1 MTLPYCPAS
10 TLITCHS
17 NADWDALSSMLGL
30 SLLYPDACLIFPGS
44 MEKTLL
50 RFFTE
55 AVEPLFRFK
64 SSREIDPQDV
74 RLLVIADTRQR
85 SRLKHIEDV
94 LRMPD
99 VEIHVWDHHP
109 EPETRDAV
117 PASFLRIEPV
127 GSTCTLVCRALAAQ
141 NISVKCEM
149 ATLLGLG
156 LYADTGAFTYTSTTS
171 EDFRAAAWLRER
183 GMELPVIA
191 DLIRHDMTSAHVKIL
206 NSLID
211 SATVHEVGA
220 YHIVITEAASEA
232 FIGDFA
238 YLAQKFMEMEPC
250 HVLFALANMD
260 DKVQLVARSRVDA
273 VDVSEICKSLGGGGH
288 RFAASA
294 SIKGMTIPEVRDAI
308 FRWIYAQ
315 THPDKRAGDLMSSP
329 ARGVEEQRTIK
340 EAETVMNRYGLK
352 AVPIFRT
359 GTRQCVGY
367 MEGQVA
373 SKAVTHGLGDMP
385 VSIYMRRDMLT
396 AYPDT
401 SLQRLVE
408 IIIGARQ
415 RLIPIVEKNDVIGV
429 VTRTDLINLF
439 VEEPGGI
446 PLPRE
451 TDKQERDL
459 SRVMRSRLS
468 RPLLDLL
475 GRAGALG
482 DRLGVNVYAVGGF
495 VRDLVLSR
503 PSADFDD
510 VDLVVEG
517 DGIAFARELAQE
529 LGGRVREH
537 KTFMTALVIYHD
549 EDGRE
554 QRLDVATARLE
565 YYEYPA
571 ALPTV
576 ELSSIKMDLF
586 RRDFTINAMA
596 LRLNAAAF
604 GHLVDFFG
612 GRNDIQKKII
622 RVIHALSFIEDPT
635 RILRAV
641 RFEQRYGFRI
651 SIQGEKLIKNALSLK
666 LVERLSGSRIV
677 HELNLLFH
685 ESAPF
690 TCLSRL
696 ERLGVLEAIHPT
708 LSLNREKSD
717 LLVSLREVLD
727 WYHLLY
733 ADELPS
739 VSAVYLL
746 ALCSGASPEE
756 AAEVFER
763 LGLAKTARKDLLAL
777 RQEIRTACSRL
788 SSWGKTR
795 KTGDTPISQLCALLA
810 PLSLEGALYV
820 MARTPDEE
828 LRGFVSQYIYK
839 WRHVRAD
846 ITGEDLKALGLPE
859 GPRYS
864 EIMRTILAAKLD
876 NQAPTREAQL
886 ALAKQLVAGE
896 QALSTPSGSRADC
909 PARMASQ

>member
-1 MTLPYCPAS
+1 MMSQKSSTP
-10 TLITCHS
+10 TLITAHG

-30 SLLYPDACLIFPGS
+30 SLVYPDAYLVFPGS

-55 AVEPLFRFK
+55 KVEPVFRFK
-64 SSREIDPQDV
+64 SPKEIDPESV

-85 SRLKHIEDV
+85 SRLGHVEEI
-94 LRMPD
+94 LRVPG

-109 EPETRDAV
+109 DPEACDAV
-117 PASFLRIEPV
+117 PATLARIASV
-127 GSTCTLVCRALAAQ
+127 GSTCTLVCRALAARD
-141 NISVKCEM
+141 ISVTSEM

-156 LYADTGAFTYTSTTS
+156 VYADTGALTYTSTTP
-171 EDFRAAAWLRER
+171 EDFQAAAWLRER
-183 GMELPVIA
+183 GMDLACIA
-191 DLIRHDMTSAHVKIL
+191 DLIRHDMTSVHVKVL
-206 NSLID
+206 SSLID
-211 SATVHEVGA
+211 SAAVHEVGA
-220 YHIVITEAASEA
+220 YRIAITEAASET

-273 VDVSEICKSLGGGGH
+273 VNVSDICRSFGGGGH

-308 FRWIYAQ
+308 FRRLYAQ
-315 THPDKRAGDLMSSP
+315 IHPDKHAGDLMSSP

-367 MEGQVA
+367 IEGQVA
-373 SKAVTHGLGDMP
+373 AKAVAHGLGHMP

-396 AYPDT
+396 AHPDA

-446 PLPRE
+446 PLPRD

-459 SRVMRSRLS
+459 SKLMRSRLS
-468 RPLLDLL
+468 TPLLNLL
-475 GRAGALG
+475 NRAGALG
-482 DRLGVNVYAVGGF
+482 DRLGVDVYAVGGF

-503 PSADFDD
+503 PSDDFDD

-517 DGIAFARELAQE
+517 DGIAFAKALAEE

-537 KTFMTALVIYHD
+537 KTFMTALVIYQD
-549 EDGRE
+549 ENGRE

-596 LRLNAAAF
+596 LRLNAKAF
-604 GHLVDFFG
+604 GRLVDFFG

-635 RILRAV
+635 RIIRAV
-641 RFEQRYGFRI
+641 RFEQRYDFHI
-651 SIQGEKLIKNALSLK
+651 SIQSEKLIKNALSLK

-685 ESAPF
+685 EAAPL

-696 ERLGVLEAIHPT
+696 DRLGVLEAIHPV
-708 LSLNREKSD
+708 LALNREKSE
-717 LLVSLREVLD
+717 LLTSLREVLD

-733 ADELPS
+733 AKELPS
-739 VSAVYLL
+739 LETIYVL
-746 ALCSGASPEE
+746 ALCSGASTEE

-763 LGLAKTARKDLLAL
+763 FGLAKAARRDLLAL

-788 SSWGKTR
+788 AAWGKS
-795 KTGDTPISQLCALLA
+795 GDRLVSRLCALLA
-810 PLSLEGALYV
+810 ALPLEGALYV
-820 MARTPDEE
+820 MARTPDEA

-839 WRHVRAD
+839 WRHVKAD
-846 ITGEDLKALGLPE
+846 ITGEDLKNLGLPE

-864 EIMRTILAAKLD
+864 DTIRTVLAAKLD
-876 NQAPTREAQL
+876 DQAPTREAQL
-886 ALAKQLVAGE
+886 ALAKQLVAS
-896 QALSTPSGSRADC
+896 QASADTPPRA
-909 PARMASQ
+909 